1 MTKKGTTRIER
12 GQAITFR
19 LPSDTPDHLLKQLQ
33 KLKETER
40 RNFSSEIAKYALEG
54 VSNSLSKER
63 ETVTIPLPRQLS
75 KEQRN
80 WLKHSHSEAL
90 LGSVVYQL
98 LVDPVRAT
106 SFLASLNSNAIDI
119 DEALYLQEEVT
130 DDPAV
135 LDNHHASSSSTYDY
149 EQRSKEPERTSVKNE
164 KEGEIDDLED
174 FDLNKAREEFASSIE
189 KKHAEKDNEQDDEDL
204 LGDFLAQMNK

>member
-1 MTKKGTTRIER
+1 MTKRIER

-19 LPSDTPDHLLKQLQ
+19 LPSDTPDHILKQLQ

-40 RNFSSEIAKYALEG
+40 RNFSSEIAKFALEG
-54 VSNSLSKER
+54 VNNSLSKER
-63 ETVTIPLPRQLS
+63 ETVTIPLPRQLT

-98 LVDPVRAT
+98 LVDPMRAT
-106 SFLASLNSNAIDI
+106 AFLASLNSSSIDI
-119 DEALYLQEEVT
+119 DEALYLQENEASMPGERVET
-130 DDPAV
+130 DGPSQEREKALEEPDQSSPQK
-135 LDNHHASSSSTYDY
+135 DNL
-149 EQRSKEPERTSVKNE
+149 E
-164 KEGEIDDLED
+164 DDLAN
-174 FDLNKAREEFASSIE
+174 FDLNKAREEFASSADRNEEE
-189 KKHAEKDNEQDDEDL
+189 KEEEEDGEDL